1 MIMQNLGL
9 QESIGVKHVND
20 ICTKFCLQR
29 LFENNWYFVILLSQ
43 NGFKCDQETKFQ
55 TMNHFIKSVL
65 KKTYTNVLQNICS

>member
-1 MIMQNLGL
+1 MHQI
-9 QESIGVKHVND
+9 
-20 ICTKFCLQR
+20 
-29 LFENNWYFVILLSQ
+29 LFKAFVWKQLDNWYFVILLSQ